1 MSSEATRI
9 DFYVLAAANSEARL
23 RFACRLAEKA
33 VHLNNRV
40 FALTADEAAARHLDE
55 LLWTFRAES
64 FVPHGMA
71 SATTTEAL
79 PVMIAFGADAPQAQG
94 DLLINLTPA
103 VPACYESFARVAE
116 IIDSSDECRQQGRT
130 RFSFYRNNGFEPQ
143 THKIT

>member
-1 MSSEATRI
+1 MSNEATRI
-9 DFYVLAAANSEARL
+9 DFYVLDDSSAEARL

-40 FALTADEAAARHLDE
+40 IALAADESVARHLDE

-64 FVPHGMA
+64 FVPHA
-71 SATTTEAL
+71 VAEDAAAEAL
-79 PVMIAFGADAPQAQG
+79 PVMISFGADAPQAQG

-130 RFSFYRNNGFEPQ
+130 RFSFYRNNGLEPQ